1 MSRFN
6 QPTVGTRTTNLAGGA
21 AFAESPKTELISL
34 LATSFGDDKF
44 YRSATDTYQK
54 LKDLI
59 ATNDPLFCAKA
70 LVYARHE
77 LGMRTITHVGAAELA
92 PYISGTDW
100 AKRFYTA
107 IVKRPDDMAEIV
119 AYVKSKNEKVSKA
132 IQKGFAAAFSKFDA
146 YQLGKYRGDGKAVK
160 LVDLVNVLHPSPTD
174 GNKQA
179 LQDLMKG
186 KLVSTGTW
194 EVELSKAGKS
204 EEAKGEAWATLINTR
219 KLGYLALLRNL
230 RNIIEQSPDVLEGAL
245 EMLVDEK
252 LIRKSLVLPF
262 QYLTAFDEIS
272 KLSAGPQ
279 GRLILAAIDKAATL
293 SLGNLPDFK
302 GDTLVV
308 LDVSGS
314 MTSAQVQGM
323 KRTPAEIGS
332 VFAAA
337 IARGC
342 NADLMVFSDRAEY
355 VNYDPNTP
363 VLTFAKAIP
372 FYSGGTNFPSI
383 FARANRVYERIFILS
398 DMQGWNTS
406 GRTIYGGSYLSP
418 TNVNDYKQRF
428 NCDPKIFSFDL
439 AGYGSLMFPER
450 NVFCLAGF
458 SDKTMQLIGALDK
471 DKNAL
476 VNAVEAVAI

>member
-1 MSRFN
+1 
-6 QPTVGTRTTNLAGGA
+6 
-21 AFAESPKTELISL
+21 
-34 LATSFGDDKF
+34 
-44 YRSATDTYQK
+44 
-54 LKDLI
+54 
-59 ATNDPLFCAKA
+59 
-70 LVYARHE
+70 
-77 LGMRTITHVGAAELA
+77 
-92 PYISGTDW
+92 
-100 AKRFYTA
+100 
-107 IVKRPDDMAEIV
+107 
-119 AYVKSKNEKVSKA
+119 
-132 IQKGFAAAFSKFDA
+132 
-146 YQLGKYRGDGKAVK
+146 
-160 LVDLVNVLHPSPTD
+160 
-174 GNKQA
+174 
-179 LQDLMKG
+179 MKG

-194 EVELSKAGKS
+194 EVELSKAGNAENK
-204 EEAKGEAWATLINTR
+204 EAAKGEAWATLISTR

-230 RNIIEQSPDVLEGAL
+230 RNIIEQAPEALEGAL
-245 EMLVDEK
+245 SMLVDEK

-279 GRLILAAIDKAATL
+279 GRLIMGAIDKAATL
-293 SLGNLPDFK
+293 SLGNLPEFK

-314 MTSAQVQGM
+314 MTGVQVQGM

-355 VNYDPNTP
+355 VSYDPNIP

-372 FYSGGTNFPSI
+372 FHSGGTNFPSI
-383 FARANRVYERIFILS
+383 FARANRAYERIFILS
-398 DMQGWNTS
+398 DMQGYDASHTTLHGVFNRYQT
-406 GRTIYGGSYLSP
+406 YLNA
-418 TNVNDYKQRF
+418 TNIGEYKSRF

-476 VNAVEAVAI
+476 VNAVETVEI